1 MTETTQQERAYVL
14 KVTADTYGNQRL
26 EMGGNMSLM
35 EVLFGLEM
43 AKDAVMKKAQGLG
56 LSKPPTRI
64 ELNPKRF

>member
-1 MTETTQQERAYVL
+1 MTETTQQERQYVL
-14 KVTADTYGNQRL
+14 KVTADAYGNQRL

>member
-1 MTETTQQERAYVL
+1 LTETTQQERQYVL
-14 KVTADTYGNQRL
+14 KVTADAYGNQRL